1 MSAPTPAGPRV
12 SPVFVGR
19 QAELAELLRAAEAAD
34 DGDPQAVLVRGEA
47 GVGKTRL
54 VGELLRSLETR
65 AAVAAVGGCVE
76 LGGDGLPFAPFSEAL
91 RVLWQRLPDE
101 VRAAS
106 AGHEDLLARILPG
119 PEGAAYADQRDDDV
133 TRLFELTTRVLEHLA
148 ADRLVVLVVEDLHW
162 ADASTRNLLSYLFR
176 TRRRGRLLLL
186 GTYRSDDIDRRH
198 PLRPLL
204 AELGRL
210 RSVRRVALPRF
221 TRGEVGGQLAGILG
235 APPDPAV
242 LDEVYARSDGNAF
255 FVEELAAGGRDHL
268 GTGRRDLR
276 DLRDVL
282 LPRLESLP
290 ETSQHILRTAAEG
303 GVATG
308 YALLREVAGLPEDE
322 LIEGLRQAVLAQ
334 VLVPEPDGSAYRFR
348 HSLVRETVSETLL
361 PGERALVN
369 RRYANALEADPALVP
384 AAELSCRLARHWHAA
399 QDSVKAL
406 RMSVTAA
413 EEARH
418 CYAYTEQLWHLE
430 RALQLWDRVPDEA
443 RAALP
448 APRCP
453 QTYPSGNLA
462 EPEPRQDGNG
472 PDRGGPSR
480 LDLLATATVAALH
493 GGNLDRALALTDAA
507 LEALPPENWPFRL
520 HAAWFWT
527 QRSRVVQGLN
537 RGDGWQELETAR
549 NLTAGLAPTPVHA
562 DVLVHIA
569 NWTAVHRPG
578 PANRAAA
585 DQAVRY
591 AAAVGAEALELH
603 ARMTRCLLDAETD
616 ADGTGVSELYEVRRR
631 AEELGELGIAGRANQ
646 NLPSVLE
653 GMGLSEEAVAAA
665 DHGIALCRSL
675 GLGDHEGWVHSNKAI
690 SLFSL
695 GRWAESEA
703 SLDEAETVAR
713 SHLPRWTFA
722 ARRAYH
728 LLHRGDADGAAR
740 QLALADELRG
750 TERLRTQL
758 LVALS
763 HCTMEIAAGQGRLAD
778 ARAEFLRADAAGLT
792 TGPVRWS
799 LPLLRTAAAVEAEA
813 RGSAS
818 LDGPSPEVLAAIRR
832 AAGRLDAV
840 FPVWVGYE
848 RLLQAELGRAEGDD
862 DPAPWSRAVAA
873 FATVDRPYES
883 AAALHGEGR
892 ALLAGNQRRAA
903 ALDRLDRARRIAIDL
918 GAGLLLADVEAAM
931 RRAGTDPAQEQEPPP
946 ANAAAAASAAT
957 ADAGA
962 DVGEPAPFGLT
973 PRESEVLGLV
983 AKGYSNR
990 RISEELYISQKT
1002 TSTHVSHILAKLGA
1016 SSRTEAAAMA
1026 HRYGLPPSP

>member
-19 QAELAELLRAAEAAD
+19 QAELAELLRAADAAD
-34 DGDPQAVLVRGEA
+34 DGDPQAVLIRGEA

-54 VGELLRSLETR
+54 VGELLRSLEAR

-91 RVLWQRLPDE
+91 RVLWRRLPDE

-119 PEGAAYADQRDDDV
+119 PEGATSADQRDDDV
-133 TRLFELTTRVLEHLA
+133 TRLFELTTRVLERLA

-242 LDEVYARSDGNAF
+242 LDEVFARSDGNAF
-255 FVEELAAGGRDHL
+255 FVEELAAGGRDHP
-268 GTGRRDLR
+268 GTGLHDLH

-303 GVATG
+303 GAATG

-322 LIEGLRQAVLAQ
+322 LIEGLRAAVLAQ
-334 VLVPEPDGSAYRFR
+334 VLVPEPDGSDYRFR

-361 PGERALVN
+361 PGERALIN
-369 RRYANALEADPALVP
+369 RRYAKALEADPALVP
-384 AAELSCRLARHWHAA
+384 AVELSCRLARHWHAA
-399 QDSVKAL
+399 QDFVKAL

-453 QTYPSGNLA
+453 QTYP
-462 EPEPRQDGNG
+462 
-472 PDRGGPSR
+472 RGGPGQEGAGPAR
-480 LDLLATATVAALH
+480 LDLLATAVVAALH
-493 GGNLDRALALTDAA
+493 CGSLDTALRLADTALAG
-507 LEALPPENWPFRL
+507 LPPEGEPHRL
-520 HAAWFWT
+520 RAAWFRT
-527 QRSRVVQGLN
+527 QRSRLIQGLN
-537 RGDGWQELETAR
+537 RGDGWQDLETAR
-549 NLTAGLAPTPVHA
+549 KLVEGLAPSPVHA

-569 NWTAVHRPG
+569 NWSAVHPG
-578 PANRAAA
+578 PDNRAAA
-585 DQAVRY
+585 DEAVRY
-591 AAAVGAEALELH
+591 ASALGAEALELH
-603 ARMTRCLLDAETD
+603 ARMTRCLLDSETD
-616 ADGTGVSELYEVRRR
+616 GDGDGIAELYEVRRR

-646 NLPSVLE
+646 NLPSILE
-653 GMGLSEEAVAAA
+653 GMGRSEEAVAAA

-675 GLGDHEGWVHSNKAI
+675 GLADHEGWVHSNRSI

-703 SLDEAETVAR
+703 ALDEAAAVAR

-750 TERLRTQL
+750 TEQLQTQL
-758 LVALS
+758 QVALS
-763 HCTMEIAAGQGRLAD
+763 HCTMEIAVGQGRLAD

-799 LPLLRTAAAVEAEA
+799 LPMLRTAAAVEAEA

-818 LDGPSPEVLAAIRR
+818 LDGPSPDVLAAIRR

-840 FPVWVGYE
+840 FPVWAGYE

-862 DPAPWSRAVAA
+862 DPDLWSLAVTA

-903 ALDRLDRARRIAIDL
+903 ALDRLGRARGIATGL
-918 GAGLLLADVEAAM
+918 GAGLLLADVEAAI
-931 RRAGTDPAQEQEPPP
+931 RRAGTDPAKKQEAP
-946 ANAAAAASAAT
+946 AAAAAAASSAT
-957 ADAGA
+957 A
-962 DVGEPAPFGLT
+962 GEPAPFGLT

-1002 TSTHVSHILAKLGA
+1002 TSTHVSNILAKLGA

-1026 HRYGLPPSP
+1026 HWHGLPPSP

>member
-1 MSAPTPAGPRV
+1 MSAPLSAQTRV

-19 QAELAELLRAAEAAD
+19 EGELAELLRAAGAAD
-34 DGDPQAVLVRGEA
+34 GGDPQAVLVRGEA

-54 VGELLRSLETR
+54 VGELLRSLEPG

-76 LGGDGLPFAPFSEAL
+76 LGGDGLPFAAFSEAL

-106 AGHEDLLARILPG
+106 AGHEDLLARILPDPG
-119 PEGAAYADQRDDDV
+119 GVTPVDHRDDDV
-133 TRLFELTTRVLEHLA
+133 TRLFELTTRVLERLA
-148 ADRLVVLVVEDLHW
+148 SDRLVVLVIEDLHW
-162 ADASTRNLLSYLFR
+162 ADASTRNLLGYLFR
-176 TRRRGRLLLL
+176 TRRRGRLLLV
-186 GTYRSDDIDRRH
+186 GTYRSDDVGPRH

-221 TRGEVGGQLAGILG
+221 TRGEVGGQLTGILG

-242 LDEVYARSDGNAF
+242 LDEVFARSDGNAF
-255 FVEELAAGGRDHL
+255 FVEELAGAGREHPGPGLH
-268 GTGRRDLR
+268 DLH
-276 DLRDVL
+276 DVL
-282 LPRLESLP
+282 LTRLEALP
-290 ETSQHILRTAAEG
+290 ETSRRILRTAAEG
-303 GVATG
+303 GTVTG

-322 LIEGLRQAVLAQ
+322 LIEGLRAAVLAH
-334 VLVPEPDGSAYRFR
+334 VLVPEPGGSDYRFR

-361 PGERALVN
+361 PGERALIN
-369 RRYANALEADPALVP
+369 RRYAQALEADPALVP
-384 AAELSCRLARHWHAA
+384 AVELSCRLARHWHAA

-406 RMSVTAA
+406 RMSVAAA

-418 CYAYTEQLWHLE
+418 CYAYAEQLWHLE

-453 QTYPSGNLA
+453 QTYPRGGAGHAGPGL
-462 EPEPRQDGNG
+462 DGNG
-472 PDRGGPSR
+472 HAR
-480 LDLLATATVAALH
+480 LELLATATVAALH
-493 GGNLDRALALTDAA
+493 SGSLDAA
-507 LEALPPENWPFRL
+507 LRLADTALEGLPPEDEPHRL
-520 HAAWFWT
+520 I
-527 QRSRVVQGLN
+527 QGLN
-537 RGDGWQELETAR
+537 RGDGWQDLETAR
-549 NLTAGLAPTPVHA
+549 KLVDGLAPSPVHA

-569 NWTAVHRPG
+569 NWSAVHRPG
-578 PANRAAA
+578 TDHRAAT
-585 DQAVRY
+585 DEAVRY

-603 ARMTRCLLDAETD
+603 ARMTRCLLDAGTD
-616 ADGTGVSELYEVRRR
+616 RDGAGVAELYEVRRR

-646 NLPSVLE
+646 NLPSILE
-653 GMGLSEEAVAAA
+653 GMGRSEEAVAAA

-675 GLGDHEGWVHSNKAI
+675 GLADHEAWVHSNRAI

-703 SLDEAETVAR
+703 ALDEAASVAR

-740 QLALADELRG
+740 QLALAERLRG
-750 TERLRTQL
+750 TERLRAEL

-763 HCTMEIAAGQGRLAD
+763 HCTMEIAAAQGRLAD
-778 ARAEFLRADAAGLT
+778 ARAEFLRAEAAGLT

-813 RGSAS
+813 RRSAS
-818 LDGPSPEVLAAIRR
+818 LGGASPEVLAAIRR
-832 AAGRLDAV
+832 AAGRLDVV
-840 FPVWVGYE
+840 FPVWAAYE
-848 RLLQAELGRAEGDD
+848 RLLHAELGRADGDD
-862 DPAPWSRAVAA
+862 DPALWSKAVTSCTA
-873 FATVDRPYES
+873 VDRPHET
-883 AAALHGEGR
+883 AAALLGEGR
-892 ALLAGNQRRAA
+892 ALLTTHRQRAA
-903 ALDRLDRARRIAIDL
+903 ALDRLGQARRIATGL
-918 GAGLLLADVEAAM
+918 GAGLLLADVEAVT
-931 RRAGTDPAQEQEPPP
+931 RRAGTGPADEQGPP
-946 ANAAAAASAAT
+946 ATAAIAT
-957 ADAGA
+957 
-962 DVGEPAPFGLT
+962 EPSPFGLT

-983 AKGYSNR
+983 ARGYSNR

-1002 TSTHVSHILAKLGA
+1002 TSTHVSSILAKLGA

-1026 HRYGLPPSP
+1026 HRNGLLSSP

>member
-1 MSAPTPAGPRV
+1 MSASLPAQTRV

-19 QAELAELLRAAEAAD
+19 EAELAELLRAAGAAD
-34 DGDPQAVLVRGEA
+34 GGDPQAVLVRGEA

-54 VGELLRSLETR
+54 VGELLRSLEPR

-76 LGGDGLPFAPFSEAL
+76 VGGDGLPFAAFSEAL

-106 AGHEDLLARILPG
+106 AGHEDLLARILPDPG
-119 PEGAAYADQRDDDV
+119 GVTPVDHRDDDV
-133 TRLFELTTRVLEHLA
+133 TRLFELTIRVLERLA
-148 ADRLVVLVVEDLHW
+148 SDRLVVLVIEDLHW
-162 ADASTRNLLSYLFR
+162 ADASTRNLLGYLFR
-176 TRRRGRLLLL
+176 TRRRGRLLLV
-186 GTYRSDDIDRRH
+186 GTYRSDDVDPRH

-221 TRGEVGGQLAGILG
+221 TRGEVGGQLTGILG

-242 LDEVYARSDGNAF
+242 LDDVFARSDGNAF
-255 FVEELAAGGRDHL
+255 FVEELAGAGRERPGPGLH
-268 GTGRRDLR
+268 DLQE
-276 DLRDVL
+276 LHDVL
-282 LPRLESLP
+282 LTRLEALP
-290 ETSQHILRTAAEG
+290 ETSRRILRTAAEG
-303 GVATG
+303 GTVTG

-322 LIEGLRQAVLAQ
+322 LIEGLRAAVLAH
-334 VLVPEPDGSAYRFR
+334 VLVPEPGGADYRFR

-361 PGERALVN
+361 PGERALIN
-369 RRYANALEADPALVP
+369 RRYAQALEADPTLVP
-384 AAELSCRLARHWHAA
+384 AVELSCRLARHWHAA

-406 RMSVTAA
+406 RMSVAAA

-418 CYAYTEQLWHLE
+418 CYAYAEQLWHLE

-453 QTYPSGNLA
+453 QTYPRGGAGHAGPGLDGTGPA
-462 EPEPRQDGNG
+462 APRLDGNG
-472 PDRGGPSR
+472 R
-480 LDLLATATVAALH
+480 LRLELLATATVAALH
-493 GGNLDRALALTDAA
+493 SGSLDTALRLADAA
-507 LEALPPENWPFRL
+507 LEGLPPEDEPHRL
-520 HAAWFWT
+520 RAAWFRT
-527 QRSRVVQGLN
+527 QRSRLIQGLN
-537 RGDGWQELETAR
+537 RGDGWQDLETAR
-549 NLTAGLAPTPVHA
+549 KLVDGLAPSPVHA

-569 NWTAVHRPG
+569 NWSAVHRPG
-578 PANRAAA
+578 TDHRAAT
-585 DQAVRY
+585 DEAVRY
-591 AAAVGAEALELH
+591 AASVGAEALELH
-603 ARMTRCLLDAETD
+603 ARMTRCLLDAGTD
-616 ADGTGVSELYEVRRR
+616 REGAGITELYEVRRR

-646 NLPSVLE
+646 NLPSILE
-653 GMGLSEEAVAAA
+653 GMGRSEEAVAAA

-675 GLGDHEGWVHSNKAI
+675 GLADHEAWVHSNRAI

-703 SLDEAETVAR
+703 ALDEAASVAR

-740 QLALADELRG
+740 QLALAERLRG
-750 TERLRTQL
+750 TERLRAEL

-763 HCTMEIAAGQGRLAD
+763 HCTMEIAAAQGRLAD

-813 RGSAS
+813 RRSAA
-818 LDGPSPEVLAAIRR
+818 LGGASPEVLAAVRR
-832 AAGRLDAV
+832 AAGRIDVV
-840 FPVWVGYE
+840 FPVWAAYE
-848 RLLQAELGRAEGDD
+848 RLLHAELGRAEGAD
-862 DPAPWSRAVAA
+862 DPALWSKAVADFTA
-873 FATVDRPYES
+873 AERPYET
-883 AAALHGEGR
+883 AAALLGEGR
-892 ALLAGNQRRAA
+892 ALLTTHRHRAA
-903 ALDRLDRARRIAIDL
+903 ALDRLGRARRIATGL
-918 GAGLLLADVEAAM
+918 GAGLLLADVEAVT
-931 RRAGTDPAQEQEPPP
+931 RRAGTRPADEQAPP
-946 ANAAAAASAAT
+946 ATAAT
-957 ADAGA
+957 AA
-962 DVGEPAPFGLT
+962 EPATPFGLT

-983 AKGYSNR
+983 ARGYSNR
-990 RISEELYISQKT
+990 RISEELHISQKT
-1002 TSTHVSHILAKLGA
+1002 TSTHVSSILAKLGA

-1026 HRYGLPPSP
+1026 HRHGLPSSP

>member
-1 MSAPTPAGPRV
+1 MSAPTSARQRV

-19 QAELAELLRAAEAAD
+19 RAELAELLRAAETAD
-34 DGDPQAVLVRGEA
+34 GGEPQAVLVRGEA

-106 AGHEDLLARILPG
+106 AGHEDLLARILPDPG
-119 PEGAAYADQRDDDV
+119 GEPPADQRDDDV
-133 TRLFELTTRVLEHLA
+133 TRLFELTTRVLERLA
-148 ADRLVVLVVEDLHW
+148 ADRLVVLVIEDLHW
-162 ADASTRNLLSYLFR
+162 ADASTRKLLSYLFR

-221 TRGEVGGQLAGILG
+221 TRGEVGGQLTGILG
-235 APPDPAV
+235 TPPDPAV
-242 LDEVYARSDGNAF
+242 LDDVFARSDGNAF
-255 FVEELAAGGRDHL
+255 FVEELAAGGRDRPGPGLH
-268 GTGRRDLR
+268 DLH

-282 LPRLESLP
+282 LTRLESLP
-290 ETSQHILRTAAEG
+290 ETSQRILRTAAEG
-303 GVATG
+303 GSVTG
-308 YALLREVAGLPEDE
+308 YTLLREVAGLPEDE
-322 LIEGLRQAVLAQ
+322 LIEGLRAAVLAQ
-334 VLVPEPDGSAYRFR
+334 VLVPEPGGSDYRFR

-361 PGERALVN
+361 PGERALIN
-369 RRYANALEADPALVP
+369 RRYAHALEAEPTLVP
-384 AAELSCRLARHWHAA
+384 AVELSCRLARHWHAA
-399 QDSVKAL
+399 HDSVKAL

-453 QTYPSGNLA
+453 QTYP
-462 EPEPRQDGNG
+462 
-472 PDRGGPSR
+472 RGGPGNADDTTGPAR
-480 LDLLATATVAALH
+480 LDLLATAVVAAH
-493 GGNLDRALALTDAA
+493 HNGSLDKALRLTDTALAGP
-507 LEALPPENWPFRL
+507 PPEDEPHRL
-520 HAAWFWT
+520 RAAWFRT
-527 QRSRVVQGLN
+527 QRSRLIQGLN
-537 RGDGWQELETAR
+537 RGDGWQDLETAR
-549 NLTAGLAPTPVHA
+549 KLVEGLTPSPVHA

-569 NWTAVHRPG
+569 NWSAVHRPG
-578 PANRAAA
+578 PDNRAAT
-585 DQAVRY
+585 DEAVRY

-603 ARMTRCLLDAETD
+603 ARITRCLLESETD
-616 ADGTGVSELYEVRRR
+616 GDGAGIGELYEVRRR

-646 NLPSVLE
+646 NLPSILE
-653 GMGLSEEAVAAA
+653 GMGRSEEAVAAA

-675 GLGDHEGWVHSNKAI
+675 GLADHEAWVHSNRSI

-695 GRWAESEA
+695 GRWAESDA
-703 SLDEAETVAR
+703 ALDEAAAVAR

-750 TERLRTQL
+750 TERLRAQL

-763 HCTMEIAAGQGRLAD
+763 HCTMGIAAGQGRLAD

-813 RGSAS
+813 RRCDS
-818 LDGPSPEVLAAIRR
+818 LDGPSPDVLAAIRR
-832 AAGRLDAV
+832 AAGRLDVV
-840 FPVWVGYE
+840 FPVWAGYE

-862 DPAPWSRAVAA
+862 DPALWSRAVAA
-873 FATVDRPYES
+873 FAALDRPYES
-883 AAALHGEGR
+883 AAALLGEGR
-892 ALLAGNQRRAA
+892 ALLAGHQRRAA
-903 ALDRLDRARRIAIDL
+903 ALDRLGRARRIAGDL
-918 GAGLLLADVEAAM
+918 GAGLLLADVEALL
-931 RRAGTDPAQEQEPPP
+931 RRAGTDPAEDHEPP
-946 ANAAAAASAAT
+946 ASAT
-957 ADAGA
+957 AD
-962 DVGEPAPFGLT
+962 EPAPFGLT

-983 AKGYSNR
+983 AKGHSNR

-1002 TSTHVSHILAKLGA
+1002 TSTHVSNILAKLGA

-1026 HRYGLPPSP
+1026 HRHGLPRSPGGADGRP